1 MKHLFVT
8 DDRFQLLGWVL
19 WACMDG
25 CSWLHGQGLGPLTVS
40 SVRWERVLAHQSA
53 WSPGHQQAGSKAPHL
68 WPQGSPNIRSILF
81 RNLLL
86 YYILMRFYRFPAV
99 TIYCFPN
106 KKFKRPNQPLVSYPS
121 FKDVVSA
128 ESLGLGSFNYTL
140 QRGLL
145 QLSSSPGDEFLPFT
159 VCTSKVCSQRMTCS
173 TGVIKPKVT
182 SLTGNVIQHIPIMN
196 ASLITNPETQVCLV
210 SCLGVLGMLVKPP
223 PCFRARV
230 GWTVCESLLV
240 KV

>member
-1 MKHLFVT
+1 
-8 DDRFQLLGWVL
+8 
-19 WACMDG
+19 MDG

-53 WSPGHQQAGSKAPHL
+53 WSPGRSKQVNSSSL
-68 WPQGSPNIRSILF
+68 TSGSPNIRSILF

-86 YYILMRFYRFPAV
+86 YYILMHFYRFPAV

-121 FKDVVSA
+121 FQRMWCLLKVWGQGAST
-128 ESLGLGSFNYTL
+128 TL
-140 QRGLL
+140 AKGPPST
-145 QLSSSPGDEFLPFT
+145 LSSSPGDEFLPFT

-173 TGVIKPKVT
+173 TGIHKAQSDILDRRT
-182 SLTGNVIQHIPIMN
+182 LFSIPIMN
-196 ASLITNPETQVCLV
+196 ASLITNPETQVYLV
-210 SCLGVLGMLVKPP
+210 SCLSVLGMLVKPT

-230 GWTVCESLLV
+230 G
-240 KV
+240 

>member
-1 MKHLFVT
+1 MVSWCRVQGFCKVMIWWGFVSGGEIYIISST
-8 DDRFQLLGWVL
+8 FILSLYHEAPVCDRFQLLGWVL

-25 CSWLHGQGLGPLTVS
+25 CSWLHGQGLGQLTVS

-86 YYILMRFYRFPAV
+86 YYILMCFYRFPAV

-128 ESLGLGSFNYTL
+128 ESLGLGIFSYTL

-145 QLSSSPGDEFLPFT
+145 QLSSSPGDELLPFT
-159 VCTSKVCSQRMTCS
+159 LCVHLRSVVRGCPVPR
-173 TGVIKPKVT
+173 
-182 SLTGNVIQHIPIMN
+182 
-196 ASLITNPETQVCLV
+196 V
-210 SCLGVLGMLVKPP
+210 S
-223 PCFRARV
+223 
-230 GWTVCESLLV
+230 
-240 KV
+240 